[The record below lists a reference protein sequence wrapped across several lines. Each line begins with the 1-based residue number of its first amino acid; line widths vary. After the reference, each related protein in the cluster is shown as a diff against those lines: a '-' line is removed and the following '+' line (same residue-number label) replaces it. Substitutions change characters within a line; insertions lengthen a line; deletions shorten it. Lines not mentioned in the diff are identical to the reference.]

1 MSYYVYMLKCISS
14 KKKKS
19 YVGYTKDLNK
29 RLYLHNS
36 NKGAKYTR
44 GNVWIIIY
52 KKRFISKSNAMKYE
66 YKLKND
72 AKKRLK
78 IYNSS

>member
-1 MSYYVYMLKCISS
+1 MLRCISS
-14 KKKKS
+14 KKKKT
-19 YVGYTKDLNK
+19 YVGYTKNLNN
-29 RLYLHNS
+29 RLELHNS

-66 YKLKND
+66 YKLKKD
-72 AKKRLK
+72 IKKRLK

>member
-1 MSYYVYMLKCISS
+1 MLRCISS

-19 YVGYTKDLNK
+19 YVGYTKDLNN

-44 GNVWIIIY
+44 GNTWIIIY

-72 AKKRLK
+72 TKKRLK

>member
-1 MSYYVYMLKCISS
+1 MT
-14 KKKKS
+14 
-19 YVGYTKDLNK
+19 YVGYTNNLIN

-36 NKGAKYTR
+36 NKGAKYTK
-44 GNVWIIIY
+44 GNIWKIIY
-52 KKRFISKSNAMKYE
+52 RKKFISKSNAMKYE

>member
-1 MSYYVYMLKCISS
+1 MSYYVYMLRCISS

-44 GNVWIIIY
+44 GNVWVIIY

>member
-1 MSYYVYMLKCISS
+1 MLRCISS
-14 KKKKS
+14 KKKMT
-19 YVGYTKDLNK
+19 YVGYTKNLIN

-36 NKGAKYTR
+36 NKGAKYTK
-44 GNVWIIIY
+44 GNIWKIIY
-52 KKRFISKSNAMKYE
+52 RKKFISKSNAMKYE

-72 AKKRLK
+72 TKKRLK

>member
-1 MSYYVYMLKCISS
+1 MT
-14 KKKKS
+14 
-19 YVGYTKDLNK
+19 YVGYTKNLIN

-36 NKGAKYTR
+36 NKGAKYTK
-44 GNVWIIIY
+44 GNIWKIIY
-52 KKRFISKSNAMKYE
+52 RKRFISKSNAMKYE
-66 YKLKND
+66 YELKKN

>member
-1 MSYYVYMLKCISS
+1 MLRCISS
-14 KKKKS
+14 KKKKT
-19 YVGYTKDLNK
+19 YVGYTKNLNN
-29 RLYLHNS
+29 RLDLHNS

-66 YKLKND
+66 YKLKKD
-72 AKKRLK
+72 IKKRLK

>member
-1 MSYYVYMLKCISS
+1 MLRCVSS
-14 KKKKS
+14 KKKMT
-19 YVGYTKDLNK
+19 YVGYTNNLIN

-36 NKGAKYTR
+36 NKGAKYTK
-44 GNVWIIIY
+44 GNIWKIIY
-52 KKRFISKSNAMKYE
+52 RKKFISKSNAMKYE

>member
-1 MSYYVYMLKCISS
+1 MLRCISS
-14 KKKKS
+14 KKKMT
-19 YVGYTKDLNK
+19 YVGYTKNLIN

-36 NKGAKYTR
+36 NKGAKYTK
-44 GNVWIIIY
+44 GNIWKIIY
-52 KKRFISKSNAMKYE
+52 RKRFISKSNAMKYE

-72 AKKRLK
+72 VKKRLK

>member
-1 MSYYVYMLKCISS
+1 MSYFVYMLRCISS
-14 KKKKS
+14 KKKKT
-19 YVGYTKDLNK
+19 YVGYTKNLNN
-29 RLYLHNS
+29 RLELHNS

-66 YKLKND
+66 YKLKKD
-72 AKKRLK
+72 SKKRLR
-78 IYNSS
+78 IYSSI

>member
-1 MSYYVYMLKCISS
+1 MSYYVYMLRCISS
-14 KKKKS
+14 KKKMT
-19 YVGYTKDLNK
+19 YVGYTKNLIN

-36 NKGAKYTR
+36 NKGAKYTK
-44 GNVWIIIY
+44 GNIWKIIY
-52 KKRFISKSNAMKYE
+52 RKKFISKSNAMKYE

-72 AKKRLK
+72 TKKRLK

>member
-1 MSYYVYMLKCISS
+1 MLRCISS
-14 KKKKS
+14 KKKKT
-19 YVGYTKDLNK
+19 YVGYTKNLNN
-29 RLYLHNS
+29 RLELHNS

-66 YKLKND
+66 YKLKKD
-72 AKKRLK
+72 TKKRLK

>member
-1 MSYYVYMLKCISS
+1 MSYYVYMLRCISS

-44 GNVWIIIY
+44 GNVWVIIY

-78 IYNSS
+78 IYNSP

>member
-1 MSYYVYMLKCISS
+1 MLRCISS
-14 KKKKS
+14 KKKKT
-19 YVGYTKDLNK
+19 YVGYTKNLNN
-29 RLYLHNS
+29 RLELHNS

-72 AKKRLK
+72 TKKRLK
-78 IYNSS
+78 IYNSP

>member
-1 MSYYVYMLKCISS
+1 MLRCISS
-14 KKKKS
+14 KRKMS
-19 YVGYTKDLNK
+19 YVGYTNNLNN

-36 NKGAKYTR
+36 NKGAKYTK
-44 GNVWIIIY
+44 GNVWTIIY
-52 KKRFISKSNAMKYE
+52 KKRFISKSKAMKYE

-72 AKKRLK
+72 VKKRLK

>member
-44 GNVWIIIY
+44 GNVWVIIY

-66 YKLKND
+66 YTLKND

>member
-1 MSYYVYMLKCISS
+1 MLRCISS
-14 KKKKS
+14 KKKKT
-19 YVGYTKDLNK
+19 YVGYTKNLNN
-29 RLYLHNS
+29 RLELHNS

-72 AKKRLK
+72 KKKRLN

>member
-1 MSYYVYMLKCISS
+1 MSYYVYMLRCISS

-66 YKLKND
+66 YTLKND